1 MKCWLDLSLSLVIG
15 IFMFEEIRVSRSMG
29 NIFNYKNEPSFT
41 ERNSEWKHWPQCAEQ
56 LR

>member
-1 MKCWLDLSLSLVIG
+1 
-15 IFMFEEIRVSRSMG
+15 MFEEIRVSRSMG